1 MERYHA
7 QTMYTASS
15 GSFLKWGCSAP
26 IRGKSAFLGAPFLRR
41 ASCTKKALRP
51 DSGAMPKRSPML
63 PVSPVTPPNSNT
75 QERWR
80 RLQTFWGFHH
90 AATVPSVIK
99 ESQHPDLTE
108 DIPCVGANPLRPL
121 TQRVR
126 PIIVQRGPT
135 DSLGMTLSRAK
146 DSGARSG
153 HCNGAVDDERP
164 VGVPGPMG
172 QWLHPNEW
180 SLAAGPTVCLDFRY
194 PLLGPPRPKRAD
206 RLQKGLELSGPANVE
221 GPQPIISV

>member
-1 MERYHA
+1 MPRLCTRQALVVFSQVRSARPPFE
-7 QTMYTASS
+7 ASRS
-15 GSFLKWGCSAP
+15 K
-26 IRGKSAFLGAPFLRR
+26 APFLRR

-63 PVSPVTPPNSNT
+63 PVSPGTPPNSNT

-80 RLQTFWGFHH
+80 RLQTSWGFHH

-99 ESQHPDLTE
+99 DSQHTDLTA

-121 TQRVR
+121 THRVR

-135 DSLGMTLSRAK
+135 YSLGMTLSRAK

-172 QWLHPNEW
+172 QWLHPN
-180 SLAAGPTVCLDFRY
+180 
-194 PLLGPPRPKRAD
+194 KRH
-206 RLQKGLELSGPANVE
+206 RSHGLSRF
-221 GPQPIISV
+221 